1 MRNSRYLARAAAVLL
16 MLGAAAPAIAQGEAD
31 AQSKAVEQLHAL
43 FESEWQRGLR
53 ENPVYA
59 SYFGERKY
67 NDQLPDRSI
76 EAIRARHEA
85 DKAALAKLESIDRD
99 ALPPAEQLNYDLFR
113 VDLEDDIE
121 GFQYRGWL
129 MPLNQ
134 RGGIQTF
141 DETQDRIRMATEK
154 DYRDWVAR
162 LEAFGTYMDQ
172 TIALMEKGIEEGMV
186 MPKVVMKRIPDQI
199 SRHVVEDPA
208 DSPFHKV
215 FEERPD
221 SIDEEA
227 WRGIREQGVAAI
239 GDVVVPA
246 YDRFETF
253 FNETYL
259 PASRDSVGAWDLPEG
274 KSYYEY
280 LAQSFTTTDMT
291 PEEIHETG
299 KQEVERIRAEMD
311 AVIEEVGFDGTF
323 DEFLQHLRT
332 DPKFYYE
339 DPDELLEA
347 YKAISKDLDAQL
359 VKLFGRLPRMPY
371 GVKPIPEATAP
382 DTTTAYY
389 MRPAGDGSRAGYYY
403 VNLYEPETRPKY
415 EMDVLSVHEA
425 VPGHHLQIALAQEL
439 EGLPKFRRYGGETA
453 FVEGWGLY
461 SESLC
466 QELGACDD
474 PYSHFGQLTYDMW
487 RAVRLVVDTGMH
499 YMQWSREEAI
509 DYFKENAA
517 KSEADIVNEIDR
529 YIAWPGQALAYKIG
543 QLRIMELKAEAKK
556 ELGDDFDIKA
566 FHDTVLGNGAVPL
579 NVLERIV
586 RDWIA
591 ERKVDPESA

>member
-1 MRNSRYLARAAAVLL
+1 MTMSRHLL
-16 MLGAAAPAIAQGEAD
+16 WGAAALLGMAVAVPAAAQEEPEPR
-31 AQSKAVEQLHAL
+31 SEAVEQLHAL
-43 FESEWQRGLR
+43 FESEWQRSLR
-53 ENPVYA
+53 ENPIYA
-59 SYFGERKY
+59 SYFGEREY

-76 EAIRARHEA
+76 EAIRASHEA
-85 DKAALAKLESIDRD
+85 DKAALDKLESIDRD
-99 ALPPAEQLNYDLFR
+99 ELPADEQLNYDLFR

-121 GFQYRGWL
+121 GFQYQGWL

-162 LEAFGTYMDQ
+162 LEGFGTYMDQ

-186 MPKVVMKRIPDQI
+186 MPKVVMERIPDQI
-199 SRHVVEDPA
+199 ARHVVDDPKN
-208 DSPFHKV
+208 SPFHKP
-215 FEERPD
+215 FKERPEA
-221 SIDEEA
+221 IEESA
-227 WRGIREQGVAAI
+227 WSEIREQGLAAI
-239 GDVVVPA
+239 ENVVVPA

-253 FNETYL
+253 FNDTYL
-259 PASRDSVGAWDLPEG
+259 PACRESIGAWDLPDG

-280 LAQSFTTTDMT
+280 LARSFTTTSMT
-291 PEEIHETG
+291 PEEIHEIG
-299 KQEVERIRAEMD
+299 RREVKRIRAEMEK
-311 AVIEEVGFDGTF
+311 VIEEVEFEGTF

-347 YKAISKDLDAQL
+347 YKAVAKSIDPHL

-371 GVKPIPEATAP
+371 GVKPIPEAVAP

-499 YMQWSREEAI
+499 YMKWSRDEAI
-509 DYFKENAA
+509 DYFKKNAA

-556 ELGDDFDIKA
+556 ELGEDFDIKA

-591 ERKVDPESA
+591 ERKADA

>member
-1 MRNSRYLARAAAVLL
+1 MRIVRLFSWCIAALLVLGMSVTAAA
-16 MLGAAAPAIAQGEAD
+16 QEETD
-31 AQSKAVEQLHAL
+31 EQSSAVEQLHAL

-59 SYFGERKY
+59 SYFGEREY
-67 NDQLPDRSI
+67 NDQLPDRSF
-76 EAIRARHEA
+76 EAIRASHEA
-85 DKAALAKLESIDRD
+85 DKAALERLKTIDRD
-99 ALPPAEQLNYDLFR
+99 ALPPSDQLNYDLFK
-113 VDLEDDIE
+113 VDLEDDIKR
-121 GFQYRGWL
+121 FKYNGWL

-141 DETQDRIRMATEK
+141 DETQDRIRMVTEK

-162 LEAFGTYMDQ
+162 LEAFGTYTDQ
-172 TIALMEKGIEEGMV
+172 TIALMEQGIEDGMV
-186 MPKVVMKRIPDQI
+186 MPKVVMERIPGQI
-199 SRHVVEDPA
+199 ERHVVEDPK
-208 DSPFHKV
+208 DSPFHKP
-215 FEERPD
+215 FEERPEAVGEAAW
-221 SIDEEA
+221 DE
-227 WRGIREQGVAAI
+227 IREQGIAAI
-239 GDVVVPA
+239 EQVVVPA

-259 PASRDSVGAWDLPEG
+259 PACRDSVGAWDLPDGRE
-274 KSYYEY
+274 YYEY
-280 LAQSFTTTDMT
+280 LARSFTTTDMT
-291 PEEIHETG
+291 PEEIHDIG
-299 KQEVERIRAEMD
+299 KREVERIRAEMN
-311 AVIEEVGFDGTF
+311 AVIEEVEFEGSF

-332 DPKFYYE
+332 DPKFYYD
-339 DPDELLEA
+339 DPEELLEA
-347 YKAISKDLDAQL
+347 YKAVAKSIDPHL

-371 GVKPIPEATAP
+371 GVKPIPDAVAP

-453 FVEGWGLY
+453 FVEGWALY

-466 QELGACDD
+466 QELERCQD

-499 YMQWSREEAI
+499 YMKWSREDAI
-509 DYFKENAA
+509 DYFKKNAA

-543 QLRIMELKAEAKK
+543 QLKIMELKAEAEK
-556 ELGDDFDIKA
+556 ELGEGFDIKA

-591 ERKVDPESA
+591 EQKAET

>member
-1 MRNSRYLARAAAVLL
+1 MWGVAVLFGL
-16 MLGAAAPAIAQGEAD
+16 AVAVPAVAQEEPDSRPG
-31 AQSKAVEQLHAL
+31 AVEQLHAL
-43 FESEWQRGLR
+43 FESEWQRNLR
-53 ENPVYA
+53 ENPIYA
-59 SYFGERKY
+59 SYFGEREY

-76 EAIRARHEA
+76 EAIRASHEA
-85 DKAALAKLESIDRD
+85 DKAALDKLESIDRD
-99 ALPPAEQLNYDLFR
+99 ELPADEQLNYDLFR

-121 GFQYRGWL
+121 GFQYQGWL

-141 DETQDRIRMATEK
+141 DETQDRIRMTTEK

-162 LEAFGTYMDQ
+162 LEAFGTYTDQ
-172 TIALMEKGIEEGMV
+172 TIALMKKGIEEGMV
-186 MPKVVMKRIPDQI
+186 MPKVVMERIPDQI
-199 SRHVVEDPA
+199 TRHVVEDPK
-208 DSPFHKV
+208 DSPFHGP
-215 FEERPD
+215 FEERPEA
-221 SIDEEA
+221 IDESA
-227 WRGIREQGVAAI
+227 WSEIREKGLAAI
-239 GDVVVPA
+239 EDVVVPA

-259 PASRDSVGAWDLPEG
+259 PASRESVGAWDLPEG
-274 KSYYEY
+274 RSYYEY
-280 LAQSFTTTDMT
+280 LARSFTTTNMT
-291 PEEIHETG
+291 PEEIHEIG
-299 KQEVERIRAEMD
+299 KREVKRIRAEMD
-311 AVIEEVGFDGTF
+311 KVIEEVGFEGTF
-323 DEFLQHLRT
+323 DEFLHHLRT

-339 DPDELLEA
+339 DPEELLEA
-347 YKAISKDLDAQL
+347 YKAISKDLDPQL

-371 GVKPIPEATAP
+371 GVKPIPEAVAP

-499 YMQWSREEAI
+499 YMKWSREEAI
-509 DYFKENAA
+509 DYFKKNAA

-543 QLRIMELKAEAKK
+543 QLRIMDLKAEAKK
-556 ELGDDFDIKA
+556 ELGKDFDIKA

-586 RDWIA
+586 RDWIEEQKA
-591 ERKVDPESA
+591 EA

>member
-1 MRNSRYLARAAAVLL
+1 MTISRLLFPGMVMLLA
-16 MLGAAAPAIAQGEAD
+16 LGAATPVIAQEKPD
-31 AQSKAVEQLHAL
+31 ARSGAVEELHAL

-59 SYFGERKY
+59 SYFGEREY
-67 NDQLPDRSI
+67 NDQLADRSI
-76 EAIRARHEA
+76 EAIRASHEA
-85 DKAALAKLESIDRD
+85 DKAALERLQAIDRD
-99 ALPPAEQLNYDLFR
+99 ALPPEEQLNYDLFR
-113 VDLEDDIE
+113 VELEDDIE
-121 GFQYRGWL
+121 GFKYKGWL

-162 LEAFGTYMDQ
+162 LEAFGKYTDQ
-172 TIALMEKGIEEGMV
+172 TIALMQKGIEDGMV
-186 MPKVVMKRIPDQI
+186 MPKVVMERIPDQI
-199 SRHVVEDPA
+199 ARHVVDDPK
-208 DSPFHKV
+208 DSPFHGP
-215 FEERPD
+215 FEERPEA
-221 SIDEEA
+221 IDESA
-227 WRGIREQGVAAI
+227 WSEIREQGLAAVEN
-239 GDVVVPA
+239 VVVPA
-246 YDRFETF
+246 YDRFQTF

-259 PASRDSVGAWDLPEG
+259 PACRESVGAWDLPDG
-274 KSYYEY
+274 KAYYEY
-280 LAQSFTTTDMT
+280 LARSYTTTQMT
-291 PEEIHETG
+291 PEEIHEIG
-299 KQEVERIRAEMD
+299 RQEVERIRKEMD
-311 AVIEEVGFDGTF
+311 AVIEEVGFEGTF
-323 DEFLQHLRT
+323 NEFLEHLRT

-347 YKAISKDLDAQL
+347 YKAISKDLDPHL
-359 VKLFGRLPRMPY
+359 VKLFGRLPRVPY
-371 GVKPIPEATAP
+371 GVKPIPEAVAP

-403 VNLYEPETRPKY
+403 VNLHEPETRPKY

-425 VPGHHLQIALAQEL
+425 LPGHHLQIALAQEL
-439 EGLPKFRRYGGETA
+439 EGLPKFRRYGGQTA

-466 QELGACDD
+466 QDLGACDD

-499 YMQWSREEAI
+499 YMKWSREDAI
-509 DYFKENAA
+509 DFFKKNAA

-556 ELGDDFDIKA
+556 ELGKDFDIKA

-586 RDWIA
+586 RDWIGEQKA
-591 ERKVDPESA
+591 EA